1 MTKFRDIVANI
12 IVYIVLFFSA
22 LVAVP
27 AIALIMVAEAIRGTK
42 QPSVSKEEMTR
53 RMEELTNKID
63 KLFK

>member
-12 IVYIVLFFSA
+12 IVCIVLFFSA

-27 AIALIMVAEAIRGTK
+27 AIALIMIAEAIRGTK
-42 QPSVSKEEMTR
+42 QTGVSKEEMTR
-53 RMEELTNKID
+53 RMEELTKKIE

>member
-42 QPSVSKEEMTR
+42 QPSVSKEEMTH
-53 RMEELTNKID
+53 RMEELTKKIE

>member
-53 RMEELTNKID
+53 RMDELTKKIE

>member
-1 MTKFRDIVANI
+1 MTKFCDIVANI

-53 RMEELTNKID
+53 RIEELTNKIE

>member
-27 AIALIMVAEAIRGTK
+27 AIALIMLAEAIRGTK

-53 RMEELTNKID
+53 RMEELTKKVE

>member
-53 RMEELTNKID
+53 RMEELTKKVE

>member
-53 RMEELTNKID
+53 RMEELTKKIE

>member
-1 MTKFRDIVANI
+1 MTKFRDIVANL

-42 QPSVSKEEMTR
+42 QPGVSKEEMTR
-53 RMEELTNKID
+53 RMEELTNKIE

>member
-53 RMEELTNKID
+53 RMEELTKKLEKI
-63 KLFK
+63 FK

>member
-22 LVAVP
+22 LIAVP

-53 RMEELTNKID
+53 RMEELTNKIE

>member
-22 LVAVP
+22 LAAVP
-27 AIALIMVAEAIRGTK
+27 AIALIMLAEAIRGTK

-53 RMEELTNKID
+53 RMEELTKKID

>member
-42 QPSVSKEEMTR
+42 HPGVSKEEMTR
-53 RMEELTNKID
+53 RMEELTNKIE

>member
-1 MTKFRDIVANI
+1 MTKFRDIIANI

-53 RMEELTNKID
+53 RMEELTNKIE

>member
-53 RMEELTNKID
+53 RMEELTKKLE

>member
-53 RMEELTNKID
+53 RMEELTNKIE

>member
-53 RMEELTNKID
+53 QMEELTNKIE

>member
-12 IVYIVLFFSA
+12 IVCIVLFFSA

-27 AIALIMVAEAIRGTK
+27 VIALIMIAEGIRGTK
-42 QPSVSKEEMTR
+42 KTGVSKEEMSR
-53 RMEELTNKID
+53 RMEELTKNID

>member
-27 AIALIMVAEAIRGTK
+27 AIALIMAAEAIRGTK

-53 RMEELTNKID
+53 RMEELTNKIE

>member
-42 QPSVSKEEMTR
+42 QPGVSKEEMTR
-53 RMEELTNKID
+53 RMEELTNKIE

>member
-27 AIALIMVAEAIRGTK
+27 AIALIMLAEAIRGTK

-53 RMEELTNKID
+53 RMEELTKKID